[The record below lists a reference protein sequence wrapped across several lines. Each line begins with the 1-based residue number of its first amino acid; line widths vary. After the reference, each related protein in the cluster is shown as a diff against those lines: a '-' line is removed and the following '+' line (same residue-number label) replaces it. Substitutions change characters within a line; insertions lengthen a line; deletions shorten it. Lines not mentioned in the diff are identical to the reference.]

1 MTEQII
7 HQAGQAKPV
16 WFSMIGGGVAW
27 AFHLSSTYASG
38 EWGCASRAGETRF
51 LGVTT
56 PAWIL
61 LGLTALSLTVC
72 LWAALAGLHAEK
84 ELRNREKEHGPIH
97 DRRHPGIYIGRAGFI
112 TSLVFAMIIVAQGV
126 PIFFFLNHC

>member
-7 HQAGQAKPV
+7 HQAGEAKPI

-27 AFHLSSTYASG
+27 AFHLMSAYAAG
-38 EWGCASRAGETRF
+38 EWGCASQYGESRVMGITI
-51 LGVTT
+51 

-61 LGLTALSLTVC
+61 LGLTVLALSVC
-72 LWAALAGLHAEK
+72 LWAAFAGLRAEK
-84 ELRNREKEHGPIH
+84 DLRKRENERKPIH
-97 DRRHPGIYIGRAGFI
+97 DRRHPGIYMGRAGFI
-112 TSLVFAMIIVAQGV
+112 TSLVFAMIIAVQGV